1 MTTPQQ
7 QPKNPRR
14 SGKKNRQQD
23 DQDQNTSTSINIQ
36 RQTSPYAVTNINGP
50 KSNANPQ
57 PRRPSHA
64 QSKQPNDGYLSDLS
78 RPSHANLDKTKATP
92 VKPAAYAGSTF
103 QQSPAASALPLPS
116 FYSKSLPNNS
126 SVEQSSKEASPP
138 APNSGTPTGDSPS
151 KREST
156 PLDFLFDAARKAKAT
171 PRGESPAT
179 QTGYPSA
186 PLESPLSRSPAPREG
201 DSVFP
206 FELEG
211 ASTPGED
218 GSAFATP
225 YKDRIAA
232 FRSTKSTSSG
242 AVTNMDET
250 ERREKSE
257 ALKKLLMNSGS
268 SGPGNTSNMPLDM
281 GNPFNARPPHQSHD
295 FVSHGPPQGAPPV
308 RPSSNPSGAFYA
320 HDPRDYHSSQGFP
333 QMPYHYPPASSHTP
347 KRPPSSNL
355 RNVYHSEPEY
365 AELSSDNA
373 ITPPISTARR
383 HVSHMQHQPDPRY
396 GMVPNNPPYA
406 PQPQMPT
413 HQSKHSAQQLEDDLR
428 RVLKLDLTSRG

>member
-7 QPKNPRR
+7 HLPKNPRR
-14 SGKKNRQQD
+14 SGKKHRQQD
-23 DQDQNTSTSINIQ
+23 DQDQNTSTTGNGHPKS
-36 RQTSPYAVTNINGP
+36 SPYAVTNINGT
-50 KSNANPQ
+50 KSNHNSQ

-64 QSKQPNDGYLSDLS
+64 QSKHPNDGYISDIS
-78 RPSHANLDKTKATP
+78 RHNQASLDKTKATP

-126 SVEQSSKEASPP
+126 VEQSSKAPSPP
-138 APNSGTPTGDSPS
+138 APNSGSPAGDSPS

-156 PLDFLFDAARKAKAT
+156 PLDFLFEAARKAKAT

-179 QTGYPSA
+179 QSRNPSA
-186 PLESPLSRSPAPREG
+186 ALESPYSRSPAPREG
-201 DSVFP
+201 ESMFP

-211 ASTPGED
+211 ATTPGED

-232 FRSTKSTSSG
+232 YRSTKSTANG
-242 AVTNMDET
+242 AVSNMDEN

-268 SGPGNTSNMPLDM
+268 SATGDM
-281 GNPFNARPPHQSHD
+281 GNPFNARPPHQPHD

-308 RPSSNPSGAFYA
+308 RPSSNPSASFYT
-320 HDPRDYHSSQGFP
+320 HDQRDYHAPPGFP
-333 QMPYHYPPASSHTP
+333 QMPYHYPPASAHTP

-383 HVSHMQHQPDPRY
+383 HGSHMQQHPDPRY
-396 GMVPNNPPYA
+396 GIAPTSPPYA
-406 PQPQMPT
+406 PQPQMPM
-413 HQSKHSAQQLEDDLR
+413 HQSKPSAQQLEDDLR